1 MKVSIVIPVYNVE
14 KYICR
19 CIDSVLAQSY
29 KNFEVVVVDD
39 QSPDRS
45 IELVESYQSEK
56 IRIIKHTQNRGLPAS
71 RNTGVKHSYG
81 DYLLFLDSDDFLKP
95 YALEKCIA
103 TAQDHQS
110 DIVSFNSERI
120 NDKGETWPY
129 AWHQKF
135 NTADISTTSIF
146 EYTKLIWDVAAW
158 SKLINLESYR
168 KNNIEFDEDQKYFE
182 DHLFSLQL
190 FTKMKKVS
198 IVNDTLHYYT
208 IRNDAANPSITQ
220 SKRFDSVIYRLKMI
234 ESVISYLKKSR
245 NLHLIPH
252 FFELVVSFY
261 KQVLQLAYESAESD
275 ALFQDVIT
283 KFKIIFNQTGPTT
296 LCAFHFETVDLAL
309 YLKYLEQSDIH
320 DYFASP
326 HGRTTC
332 LDAILTLKFPEKE
345 CLYVDLVNYRRHYS
359 YTAKLR
365 NHRYFIAFFMLRQ
378 TLYLK
383 HTYFTENKAVKTF
396 TSKNLAVFHIHR
408 SGLFDTEYYS
418 TKTDQNFK
426 SMRLAITHYVFEG
439 EQAGMRPNTFFN
451 PAAYLEGNPDLSHWK
466 GNLFG
471 HFLMHGISKGRSIR

>member
-56 IRIIKHTQNRGLPAS
+56 IRIIRHAQNRGLPAS
-71 RNTGVKHSYG
+71 RNTGVKHCHG

-95 YALEKCIA
+95 HALEKCIA
-103 TAQDHQS
+103 ISQDHQS
-110 DIVSFNSERI
+110 DIVSFNSEHI
-120 NDKGETWPY
+120 NDEGKTWPVS
-129 AWHQKF
+129 WHEKF
-135 NTADISTTSIF
+135 NVADSYNTGISD
-146 EYTKLIWDVAAW
+146 YPKLIWDVAAW
-158 SKLINLESYR
+158 NKLINLDFYR
-168 KNNIEFDEDQKYFE
+168 INNIEFDESQKYFE

-190 FTKMKKVS
+190 FTNTSKVS
-198 IVNDTLHYYT
+198 IVNERLHYYS
-208 IRNDAANPSITQ
+208 IRSDSSNPSITQ

-245 NLHLIPH
+245 SLYLTPH

-275 ALFQDVIT
+275 ALFQDIIT
-283 KFKIIFNQTGPTT
+283 KFKIIFNQTDPTT
-296 LCAFHFETVDLAL
+296 LCAYHFETVDLAL

-320 DYFASP
+320 DYFASS
-326 HGRTTC
+326 HGRITC
-332 LDAILTLKFPEKE
+332 ADALLASEFPEKE
-345 CLYVDLVNYRRHYS
+345 CLDVDLVNYRRHYS
-359 YTAKLR
+359 YTAKPGD
-365 NHRYFIAFFMLRQ
+365 HRYFTALFMLMQ
-378 TLYLK
+378 PLYLK

-396 TSKNLAVFHIHR
+396 ASKNLAVFHIQR
-408 SGLFDTEYYS
+408 SGLFDKDYYS
-418 TKTDQNFK
+418 TETAQNFK
-426 SMRLAITHYVFEG
+426 SMRQAITHYVFEG
-439 EQAGMRPNTFFN
+439 EKSRMQPNTFFN
-451 PAAYLEGNPDLSHWK
+451 PAAYLEANPDLRHWK